1 MITVVVPTFNRPDGL
16 LAAVRS
22 LFLQS
27 YAAQGFKI
35 VIVDNTPLATAS
47 DAIALLTHECP
58 DSIHM
63 IAIHEPAPGV
73 ANARNTAMS
82 VVETDLVAF
91 LDDDQTAPQDWLENL
106 LANYERFPAAVT
118 FGPVQTALPEGQ
130 RRHQAYFK
138 QFFAREP
145 ELSSGFIEES
155 FGSGNALVDFAQID
169 GGAPWFDTD
178 MNEIGGEDDLLFAR
192 ARRSHGKFAWA
203 ADAPV
208 WEHPLPERIALSY
221 TLRRAF
227 SYGQAPITFAR
238 RGLKPK
244 TGLIAIWMMVGVGKA
259 AFHGIQWLGLS
270 LIRHPGRAFQLDRAV
285 RGIAKVFWWIDL
297 RFYGAAALKASKSKP
312 ARSAAQSDA
321 VEPV

>member
-1 MITVVVPTFNRPDGL
+1 MISVVVPTFNRPDGL
-16 LAAVRS
+16 LAAIRS
-22 LFLQS
+22 LFSQS
-27 YAAQGFKI
+27 YATTGFRI

-47 DAIALLTHECP
+47 DAIALLTSECP
-58 DSIHM
+58 ESIDI
-63 IAIHEPAPGV
+63 IAVHEPAPGV

-91 LDDDQTAPQDWLENL
+91 LDDDQTAPPNWLENL
-106 LANYERFPAAVT
+106 LSNYESFPAAVT
-118 FGPVQTALPEGQ
+118 FGPVQTALPEGH
-130 RRHQAYFK
+130 RRHQAYFE

-145 ELSSGFIEES
+145 DLSSGYISES
-155 FGSGNALVDFAQID
+155 FGSGNALVDFSQIQ

-192 ARRSHGKFAWA
+192 ARRSNGKFAWA
-203 ADAPV
+203 ANAPV
-208 WEHPLPERIALSY
+208 WEHPLPERVTLSY

-238 RGLKPK
+238 RGLRPRID
-244 TGLIAIWMMVGVGKA
+244 LIAFWMVVGAAKA
-259 AFHGIQWLGLS
+259 AFHGLQWFGLS

-297 RFYGAAALKASKSKP
+297 RFYGAAALKANKSKLAP
-312 ARSAAQSDA
+312 SAAQMDA
-321 VEPV
+321 VEQA

>member
-1 MITVVVPTFNRPDGL
+1 MISVVVPTFNRPDGL
-16 LAAVRS
+16 LAAIRS
-22 LFLQS
+22 LFSQS
-27 YAAQGFKI
+27 YATTGFRI

-47 DAIALLTHECP
+47 DAIALLTSECP
-58 DSIHM
+58 ESIDI
-63 IAIHEPAPGV
+63 IAVHEPAPGV

-91 LDDDQTAPQDWLENL
+91 LDDDQTAPPNWLESL
-106 LANYERFPAAVT
+106 LSNYASFPAAVT
-118 FGPVQTALPEGQ
+118 FGPVQTALPEGH
-130 RRHQAYFK
+130 RRHQAYFE

-145 ELSSGFIEES
+145 DLSSGYISES
-155 FGSGNALVDFAQID
+155 FGSGNALVDFSQIQ

-192 ARRSHGKFAWA
+192 ARRSNGKFAWA
-203 ADAPV
+203 ANAPV
-208 WEHPLPERIALSY
+208 WEHPLPERVRLSY

-238 RGLKPK
+238 RGLRPRID
-244 TGLIAIWMMVGVGKA
+244 LIAFWMVVGAAKA
-259 AFHGIQWLGLS
+259 AFHGLQWFGLS

-297 RFYGAAALKASKSKP
+297 RFYGAAALKANKSKLAP
-312 ARSAAQSDA
+312 SAAQMDA
-321 VEPV
+321 VEQA

>member
-1 MITVVVPTFNRPDGL
+1 MISVVVPTFNRPDGL
-16 LAAVRS
+16 LAAIRS
-22 LFLQS
+22 LFSQS
-27 YAAQGFKI
+27 YATTGFRI

-47 DAIALLTHECP
+47 DAIALLTSECP
-58 DSIHM
+58 ESIDI
-63 IAIHEPAPGV
+63 IAVHEPAPGV

-91 LDDDQTAPQDWLENL
+91 LDDDQTAPPNWLENL
-106 LANYERFPAAVT
+106 LSNYASFPAAVT
-118 FGPVQTALPEGQ
+118 FGPVQTALPEGH
-130 RRHQAYFK
+130 RRHQAYFE

-145 ELSSGFIEES
+145 DLSSGYISES
-155 FGSGNALVDFAQID
+155 FGSGNALVDFSQIQ

-192 ARRSHGKFAWA
+192 ARRSNGKFAWA
-203 ADAPV
+203 ANAPV
-208 WEHPLPERIALSY
+208 WEHPLPERVTLSY

-238 RGLKPK
+238 RGLRPRID
-244 TGLIAIWMMVGVGKA
+244 LIAFWMVVGAAKA
-259 AFHGIQWLGLS
+259 AFHGLQWFGLS

-297 RFYGAAALKASKSKP
+297 RFYGAAALKANKSKLAP
-312 ARSAAQSDA
+312 SAAQMDA
-321 VEPV
+321 VEQA

>member
-1 MITVVVPTFNRPDGL
+1 MISVVVPTFNRPDGL
-16 LAAVRS
+16 LAAIRS
-22 LFLQS
+22 LYSQS
-27 YAAQGFKI
+27 YAATGFRI
-35 VIVDNTPLATAS
+35 IIVDNTPLATAS

-58 DSIHM
+58 DGIDL
-63 IAIHEPAPGV
+63 IAVHEPAPGV

-91 LDDDQTAPQDWLENL
+91 LDDDQTAPPNWLESL
-106 LANYERFPAAVT
+106 LANYDSFPAAVT

-130 RRHQAYFK
+130 RRHQAYFE

-145 ELSSGFIEES
+145 GFSSGYITES
-155 FGSGNALVDFAQID
+155 FGSGNALVDFSQIH

-192 ARRSHGKFAWA
+192 VRRSNGKFAWA

-208 WEHPLPERIALSY
+208 WEHPLPERVALAY

-238 RGLKPK
+238 RGLRPRID
-244 TGLIAIWMMVGVGKA
+244 LIAFWMVVGAGKA
-259 AFHGIQWLGLS
+259 AFHGLQWIGLS

-297 RFYGAAALKASKSKP
+297 RFYGAAALKASKSKRVPP
-312 ARSAAQSDA
+312 AGPVDA
-321 VEPV
+321 VEQA

>member
-1 MITVVVPTFNRPDGL
+1 MISVVVPTFNRPDGL

-22 LFLQS
+22 LFSQT
-27 YAAQGFKI
+27 YAANGFQI

-47 DAIALLTHECP
+47 DAIARLTGECP
-58 DSIHM
+58 TCIDM
-63 IAIHEPAPGV
+63 IALHEPAPGV

-82 VVETDLVAF
+82 IVETDLIAF
-91 LDDDQTAPQDWLENL
+91 LDDDQTAPSNWLENL
-106 LANYERFPAAVT
+106 LANYKKFPAAVT
-118 FGPVQTALPEGQ
+118 FGPVQSALPDGQ
-130 RRHQAYFK
+130 RRHKAYFE

-155 FGSGNALVDFAQID
+155 FGSGNALVDFSQIN

-192 ARRSHGKFAWA
+192 ARRSNGKFAWA
-203 ADAPV
+203 ANAPV
-208 WEHPLPERIALSY
+208 WEHPLPERVTLAY

-238 RGLKPK
+238 RGLRPRIDLI
-244 TGLIAIWMMVGVGKA
+244 GLWMMVGAGKA
-259 AFHGIQWLGLS
+259 AFHGLQWIGLS

-285 RGIAKVFWWIDL
+285 RGIGKVFWWIDMK
-297 RFYGAAALKASKSKP
+297 FYGAAALKASTSKP
-312 ARSAAQSDA
+312 ASSTAQAHA

>member
-1 MITVVVPTFNRPDGL
+1 MISVVVPTFNRPDGL

-22 LFLQS
+22 LFAQS
-27 YAAQGFKI
+27 FATNGFQI

-47 DAIALLTHECP
+47 DAIALLTRECP
-58 DSIHM
+58 DQIDM
-63 IAIHEPAPGV
+63 VAVHEPAPGV
-73 ANARNTAMS
+73 ANARNTAMAT
-82 VVETDLVAF
+82 VETDLVAF
-91 LDDDQTAPQDWLENL
+91 LDDDQTAPPHWLENL

-118 FGPVQTALPEGQ
+118 FGPVQTALPDGQ
-130 RRHQAYFK
+130 RRHQAYFE

-145 ELSSGFIEES
+145 EYSSGYISES
-155 FGSGNALVDFAQID
+155 FGSGNALIDFSQIH

-178 MNEIGGEDDLLFAR
+178 MNEVGGEDDLLFAR
-192 ARRSHGKFAWA
+192 ARRSKGKFAWA
-203 ADAPV
+203 AEAPV
-208 WEHPLPERIALSY
+208 WEHPLPERVALSY

-238 RGLKPK
+238 RGLRPRMD
-244 TGLIAIWMMVGVGKA
+244 LVAFWMMVGSGKA

-285 RGIAKVFWWIDL
+285 RGIAKVFWWVDL

-312 ARSAAQSDA
+312 APSAAPVDA